1 MFIQKKAR
9 IIFYLYIYIFKNFCF
24 AAVLAHVHS
33 AHPVEQCPVGGC
45 PEMILEQY
53 LVADKE
59 AERALRRRKK

>member
-1 MFIQKKAR
+1 MSIQKKAR
-9 IIFYLYIYIFKNFCF
+9 IIYYYYIFLYFCF
-24 AAVLAHVHS
+24 AAVLAHVRS
-33 AHPVEQCPVGGC
+33 RPSGRAKCPVGGC